1 MRVITL
7 LAAILLFLPG
17 CDRTPPGDAVKKDLA
32 ARLSESFADAFEITG
47 LSRRGSAKDISA
59 PAGETRRIV
68 YFDASLR
75 TRKDIDLGSWDTPGA
90 ASLVSTLGAGP
101 KGITG
106 VSSGGNK
113 AGDEIR
119 AHGSAVYQWDGKQW
133 QNLAAASFVSPKAP
147 VTDNQA
153 ARPPSELLIA
163 ALQATLRSLPAGTT
177 PSSNAVIQEELQ
189 RAVNNIRARLT
200 HLQEGIAIAAGPEQG
215 QYLSFVKALT
225 TTDTVKRVRITPLIT
240 AGSVENLKL
249 LRSGEVLFALTQG
262 DVAALAF
269 AGAEPFGKEGAASD
283 LRALGSLYVEPL
295 HVIVLNGSPVRSIA
309 DLAGRRI
316 NVGPVGSGSRVTA
329 LRVLE
334 AHGISRGQIREL
346 GDLTLAP
353 ALAALRAG
361 LTDAV
366 IEVIGLPSD
375 EIRSAF
381 ATLSLRLVPLDS
393 AVIDRL
399 TRDNR
404 AYIATLVPPGA
415 YPKLETSISTIGVA
429 AILTTTADLTAA
441 EAATAT
447 RFVYTVTDLV
457 RRGSAQG
464 AQVSWRKART
474 GMSIPLHE
482 GAERALAELQAP

>member
-1 MRVITL
+1 
-7 LAAILLFLPG
+7 
-17 CDRTPPGDAVKKDLA
+17 
-32 ARLSESFADAFEITG
+32 
-47 LSRRGSAKDISA
+47 
-59 PAGETRRIV
+59 
-68 YFDASLR
+68 
-75 TRKDIDLGSWDTPGA
+75 
-90 ASLVSTLGAGP
+90 
-101 KGITG
+101 
-106 VSSGGNK
+106 
-113 AGDEIR
+113 
-119 AHGSAVYQWDGKQW
+119 
-133 QNLAAASFVSPKAP
+133 
-147 VTDNQA
+147 
-153 ARPPSELLIA
+153 
-163 ALQATLRSLPAGTT
+163 
-177 PSSNAVIQEELQ
+177 
-189 RAVNNIRARLT
+189 
-200 HLQEGIAIAAGPEQG
+200 LQEGIAIAAGPEQG

-295 HVIVLNGSPVRSIA
+295 HVIVLNGSPVRSMA

-399 TRDNR
+399 TQDNR

-429 AILTTTADLTAA
+429 AILATTADLTAA